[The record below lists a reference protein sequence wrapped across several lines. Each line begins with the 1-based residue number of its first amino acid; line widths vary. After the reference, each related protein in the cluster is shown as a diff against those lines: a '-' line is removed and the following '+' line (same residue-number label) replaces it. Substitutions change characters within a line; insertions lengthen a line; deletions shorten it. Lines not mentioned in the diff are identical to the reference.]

1 MKCRPFN
8 RRTPSTR
15 CGKPP
20 RITRVLLLFLTAAV
34 LNAAPSDRELV
45 QQLITQADAGET
57 PFALAQSIG
66 ERGMTAAVVAAE
78 FLDERKPRRSQLL
91 LEAMTTAGMC
101 RRSHAELLRFYHPA
115 AHELFHTTSGV
126 AKQRRLAVALAWQE
140 WPAALPEALVRVA
153 PLPLLDWLQAQAASP
168 TPSLDKLRQI
178 CQPVGNWLRAR
189 NERQHTHA
197 FHQNIA
203 ALAANPAI
211 TRDLSA
217 RAALLR
223 LVADTSATGSLD
235 FVLQQLH
242 APQPEVRTDAV
253 VALGQLLNPQSHGC
267 GRGCGPAGLAE
278 WNRLATART
287 QALEEFVRLAGGE
300 NDVTVQTKL
309 AAAAEAWPE
318 EARVGQAMFELF
330 RRTNDAGVRRA
341 ILFSVAGTRWPQRAA
356 MILAGFDTPADG
368 VLGVALQ
375 AVAAHPLPEL
385 APRTLAMLEE
395 FRDAQP
401 MLIDA
406 VGALANPA
414 ATPALLRW
422 LERERNVAVR
432 LKLALA
438 LEIIPGAAS
447 ASALAAMLA
456 REAEPLLGEHLCRI
470 ASRRHLPGAAAM
482 LASLAEDGTAPIT
495 VRAQAVWALGNY
507 PEPAAR
513 NCLARLRETPE
524 KYFPATLGPGL
535 AEQAQVTIAL
545 TSLRAHQPGAEGEM
559 ARWFATGSPAVQ
571 LTCLLSLAE
580 LKRDDQVIEQALG
593 NGDFAVLLGAVKAA
607 GATAPAKYASR
618 LRTLREAPFVAALLE
633 SGLDTWGLPATFA
646 AALGGKP

>member
-1 MKCRPFN
+1 MRPLA
-8 RRTPSTR
+8 SA
-15 CGKPP
+15 G
-20 RITRVLLLFLTAAV
+20 VLLLFLTAAV

-45 QQLITQADAGET
+45 QQLVAQADAGET
-57 PFALAQSIG
+57 PSALAQSIG
-66 ERGMTAAVVAAE
+66 ERGMTAASVAAE

-91 LEAMTTAGMC
+91 LEAVATAGTC
-101 RRSHAELLRFYHPA
+101 RRSHAELLRLYHPA
-115 AHELFHTTSGV
+115 AHELFHTTNGI
-126 AKQRRLAVALAWQE
+126 AGQRRLAVALVWQE
-140 WPAALPEALVRVA
+140 WPAALPEALIRAA

-168 TPSLDKLRQI
+168 TPSLDKLRQV

-197 FHQNIA
+197 FHQAIA
-203 ALAANPAI
+203 ALVANPAI
-211 TRDLSA
+211 TRDLPS
-217 RAALLR
+217 RTALLR
-223 LVADTSATGSLD
+223 LVADASATGSLD
-235 FVLQQLH
+235 FVLQQLRVS
-242 APQPEVRTDAV
+242 QPEVRADAV
-253 VALGQLLNPQSHGC
+253 VALGHLLNPQSHGC

-278 WNRLATART
+278 WNRLAGART
-287 QALEEFVRLAGGE
+287 QAIEEFVRLAGVE
-300 NDVTVQTKL
+300 SDVTVQAKL

-318 EARVGQAMFELF
+318 EARVGQAMVELF

-356 MILAGFDTPADG
+356 IILAGFDAPADG

-375 AVAAHPLPEL
+375 AVAAHPLPDL

-406 VGALANPA
+406 VGALANPK

-438 LEIIPGAAS
+438 LEKIPGEAS
-447 ASALAAMLA
+447 ANALAGMLA

-470 ASRRHLPGAAAM
+470 ASRRHLPGAEAT

-507 PEPAAR
+507 PEPPAR

-524 KYFPATLGPGL
+524 KFFPATLGPSL
-535 AEQAQVTIAL
+535 TEQAQVTIAL
-545 TSLRAHQPGAEGEM
+545 TSLRAHQSGAEGEM

-580 LKRDDQVIEQALG
+580 LKQDDRVIEQALHT
-593 NGDFAVLLGAVKAA
+593 GDFAVLLGAVKAA
-607 GATAPAKYASR
+607 GATNPTKYVPH
-618 LRTLREAPFVAALLE
+618 LRALREAPFVAALLT
-633 SGLDTWGLPATFA
+633 SGLDTWGLPAAFS
-646 AALGGKP
+646 AALREGGRQ